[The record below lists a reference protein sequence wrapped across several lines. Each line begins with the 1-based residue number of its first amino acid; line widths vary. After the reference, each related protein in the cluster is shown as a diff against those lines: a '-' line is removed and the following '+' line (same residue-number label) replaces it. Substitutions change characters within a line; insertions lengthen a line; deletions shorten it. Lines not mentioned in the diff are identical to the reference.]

1 MRDTRSTGRTG
12 RIVVAAVISLGLI
25 AAACSK
31 KDDGGGSSSG
41 ATTTAA
47 PAGDTTTTA
56 AATTTTAAPKPVPG
70 GELVVSGEAE
80 VANPWTPVAM
90 QCDSY
95 CQQRARSFFDPVAA
109 VGEDMKVH
117 GVLAETIT
125 PNADA
130 SEWTIKLRSGIKFT
144 DGTDVNADAVLR
156 NLNETGSG
164 LLVSKALVDLAR
176 NKDGTFKSTK
186 ADDMTFTLFTGKN
199 GDPAKPIAWPG
210 FDFYLTGQ
218 WGLIASPT
226 WLDAVK
232 ADPTKATAPIG
243 SGPFIVQSY
252 APRDALVVTKNPN
265 YWMKDADGVQL
276 PYLDK
281 ITFKVIEDAQTEEQA
296 LQAGN
301 VDIFSTSSPAIIKDM
316 KDQADTYPMG
326 IQDTYT
332 ETNYGLIDLAKPG
345 PTQDVRIRCA
355 MSKAVD
361 RQELIDL
368 TAAGLPKMANGLFSP
383 GQEGYLDDNGFDP
396 SQDIDGAK
404 ALVAEYQKD
413 HPGPVSV
420 QLGTTVD
427 RIASQQADL
436 IKGYLKA
443 VGIDATVVNVPQDQ
457 YITLALLGDKQFYA
471 FGWRNHGGI
480 KVDQQNYWWNSASGT
495 TDGALSLNFGRIN
508 DPQVDADLAEARSN
522 PDPAKRQAA
531 AEDINRIF
539 AKNCYQIPYYWTIWG
554 TPHKTSV
561 QGLGTWL
568 LPDGTAARDGAGFGG
583 QFWVQ
588 TLWVQK

>member
-1 MRDTRSTGRTG
+1 MRNTRSAGRTG
-12 RIVVAAVISLGLI
+12 RILVAAVISLGLI

-31 KDDGGGSSSG
+31 KDSGSGSG
-41 ATTTAA
+41 ATTTA
-47 PAGDTTTTA
+47 GSNTTVVASTTPETTA
-56 AATTTTAAPKPVPG
+56 PAPKPVPG

-80 VANPWTPVAM
+80 VANPWTPAAM

-95 CQQRARSFFDPVAA
+95 CQQRARAFFDPVAA
-109 VGEDMKVH
+109 VGADMKVH
-117 GVLAETIT
+117 GVLADTIT
-125 PNADA
+125 PNADFT
-130 SEWTIKLRSGIKFT
+130 EWTIKLRSGIKFT

-176 NKDGTFKSTK
+176 NADGTFKSTK
-186 ADDMTFTLFTGKN
+186 ADDLTFTLFTGKN
-199 GDPAKPIAWPG
+199 GDPTKPIAWPA

-232 ADPTKATAPIG
+232 ADPTKATSPVG

-281 ITFKVIEDAQTEEQA
+281 ITFRVIEDAQTAEQA

-316 KDQADTYPMG
+316 KDQADKFPMNL
-326 IQDTYT
+326 QDNYT

-345 PTQDVRIRCA
+345 PTSDERIRCA
-355 MSKAVD
+355 MSKAID
-361 RQELIDL
+361 RQELVDL
-368 TAAGLPKMANGLFSP
+368 TTAGLPKIANGLFSP

-396 SQDIDGAK
+396 LTQDIEGAK
-404 ALVAEYQKD
+404 ALVADYQKD
-413 HPGPVSV
+413 HPGPV
-420 QLGTTVD
+420 QIQMGTTVD

-443 VGIDATVVNVPQDQ
+443 VGIDATVNNIPQDQ
-457 YITLALLGDKQFYA
+457 YITLALLGDKQFTV

-480 KVDQQNYWWNSASGT
+480 LVDQQNYWWNSASGV

-508 DPQVDADLAEARSN
+508 DPQVDSDLAEARSN
-522 PDPAKRQAA
+522 PDPAKRKAA
-531 AEDINRIF
+531 AEDINRTF
-539 AKNCYQIPYYWTIWG
+539 AKHCYQIPYYWTIWG

-561 QGLGTWL
+561 QGLGTWT

-583 QFWVQ
+583 QFWTQ
-588 TLWVQK
+588 ALWVQK